1 MHNTEDIYDVSAS
14 LSAVCR
20 YLRGGQFKRLQVC
33 LIECTNTCFP
43 VFWLRK
49 KEREKEKR
57 YPPPVSLLVFA
68 WMTMDNYDET
78 DFGHGRRYWYLRE
91 SMAMGWMTET
101 RRRIWS
107 RLTQLCRW
115 DGTSSL
121 LFSPPASF
129 LGLDN

>member
-33 LIECTNTCFP
+33 TNTCFP

-49 KEREKEKR
+49 KQREKEKKR

-78 DFGHGRRYWYLRE
+78 RFWTWKSVLVLEGINGNGMDDGNQTTDLE
-91 SMAMGWMTET
+91 STDAIVQVGWNFK
-101 RRRIWS
+101 S
-107 RLTQLCRW
+107 
-115 DGTSSL
+115 SFSSPSL
-121 LFSPPASF
+121 LSWPR
-129 LGLDN
+129 